1 MIESAYVSTFDWE
14 LERNLLCPS
23 VLRRAGMGK
32 HRSVTWPTL
41 CVCVCLRCNCTSLVW
56 REAEVRDEF
65 GGSHLDD
72 HEQPW
77 VQIAGFGVPPTHAL
91 PKTVSTMEGSGA
103 GNRF

>member
-1 MIESAYVSTFDWE
+1 MSE
-14 LERNLLCPS
+14 CPQKS
-23 VLRRAGMGK
+23 WNGK
-32 HRSVTWPTL
+32 AQKCYMAHFV